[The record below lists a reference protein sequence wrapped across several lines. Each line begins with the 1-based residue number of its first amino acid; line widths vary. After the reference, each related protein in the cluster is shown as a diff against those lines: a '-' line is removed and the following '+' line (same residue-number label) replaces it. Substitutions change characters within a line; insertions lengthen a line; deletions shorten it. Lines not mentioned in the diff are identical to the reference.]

1 MISADLEENMEAVPN
16 LLDLIEFKELTERAE
31 ATRGD
36 PNAQFCLGLKHY
48 QGNGCLRDFS
58 KAAYWYGKAAE
69 QGHAEAQEH
78 LAEMLDHGKGVPR
91 NLEETAVWYSKA
103 AEQGRMKAQA
113 RLAAMLDRGEGIS
126 RDLEAAA
133 ALYCKAAKQGSEAAQ
148 LRLAAMLDKGEGV
161 PRNREKAANLYR
173 LLAGRGNPDARTW
186 IDAFDAEEAKKLLEA
201 ARQGN
206 ANAQFALA
214 EAYEEGRGVQRDMV
228 LAWMWARL
236 AADSGRE
243 DAVKLLEVLEKEMTD
258 AEVMKAQR
266 SARNRKPMHS

>member
-1 MISADLEENMEAVPN
+1 
-16 LLDLIEFKELTERAE
+16 
-31 ATRGD
+31 
-36 PNAQFCLGLKHY
+36 
-48 QGNGCLRDFS
+48 
-58 KAAYWYGKAAE
+58 
-69 QGHAEAQEH
+69 
-78 LAEMLDHGKGVPR
+78 
-91 NLEETAVWYSKA
+91 
-103 AEQGRMKAQA
+103 
-113 RLAAMLDRGEGIS
+113 MLDRGEGIS